1 MTDPQAHKAQKRRQL
16 REAGLLHPQ
25 PQRVQDPLFEQ
36 APEFF
41 DAEDHLQVR
50 YEMLRA
56 HLVDRDAIRAICQRF
71 GVSRQTFYTLQ
82 AKFLDEG
89 TGGLLPKRPGP
100 RGPRKLTAEVL
111 AFVSQ
116 RLGSE
121 AVPSTTELREEIQD
135 RFGVAFHRR
144 TLEKLVKDLRVK
156 KNAGT

>member
-1 MTDPQAHKAQKRRQL
+1 MC
-16 REAGLLHPQ
+16 
-25 PQRVQDPLFEQ
+25 
-36 APEFF
+36 
-41 DAEDHLQVR
+41 
-50 YEMLRA
+50 
-56 HLVDRDAIRAICQRF
+56 ICAICQRF

-121 AVPSTTELREEIQD
+121 EVPSTTGLQEEIQG

-144 TLEKLVKDLRVK
+144 TLEKLVKDLRAK
-156 KNAGT
+156 KNAGA